1 MVVGL
6 LLVSAIP
13 TTIGVCQA
21 LSAQK
26 KANAAAKEKAKFHLS
41 ATVSLDGKRPI
52 DCPVI
57 LKGGRLWIDHPSF
70 PMPGHK
76 FTGYYFMYPS
86 EAQQLG
92 LVSTIADDP
101 PMLNWIFV
109 DKDNNLMRHGGRQ
122 ETLGGHVV
130 GPWYWTDDE
139 EWLTLDKNA
148 NEFIAVLLP
157 NDKWSIAWDRDG
169 RIKESG
175 ELWGEETES
184 ESEEESRGKGR
195 SGASGGGG
203 LKWVPIRL
211 RRQLQLGMKSQYVKG
226 QGQGQGQAEQQGKE
240 GEGEG

>member
-1 MVVGL
+1 
-6 LLVSAIP
+6 
-13 TTIGVCQA
+13 
-21 LSAQK
+21 
-26 KANAAAKEKAKFHLS
+26 
-41 ATVSLDGKRPI
+41 
-52 DCPVI
+52 
-57 LKGGRLWIDHPSF
+57 
-70 PMPGHK
+70 
-76 FTGYYFMYPS
+76 MYPS

-109 DKDNNLMRHGGRQ
+109 DEDNNLLRHGGRQ

-139 EWLTLDKNA
+139 EWLTLDKNG

-175 ELWGEETES
+175 ELWGDETES
-184 ESEEESRGKGR
+184 ESEEDEESSSDDDSEEGGSSEVDESERKEKPTRKQQRSGGGGKGTGR
-195 SGASGGGG
+195 GGASGGGG

-226 QGQGQGQAEQQGKE
+226 QGQGQGQGEQQGKE
-240 GEGEG
+240 GEGGDKREG